1 MPRFKG
7 CDSHDIA
14 ANLVLAGRRSPA
26 KRGKDEL
33 RLLKFSVAATIL
45 VAWVCGPA
53 AMAQDDRAD
62 NRGTPEQRAACTSD
76 AFRYCSGEIPDAGRV
91 EDCLRQ
97 RKAYLSDACRSA
109 FEPRS
114 AGSRAR

>member
-1 MPRFKG
+1 ATALLESARPDGFALPSYTTRG
-7 CDSHDIA
+7 DTT
-14 ANLVLAGRRSPA
+14 
-26 KRGKDEL
+26 GKDEL